1 MLQNFSYNWYLF
13 FLKSVEQ
20 IKGNDATIQIE
31 SFSLLF
37 ASIKENAVWI
47 NWVFVQTNNF
57 VISSDDDDPHLSEE
71 HDPQSSRWMK
81 GICKESLLP

>member
-1 MLQNFSYNWYLF
+1 MMPLFKLKASVCCLLQL
-13 FLKSVEQ
+13 
-20 IKGNDATIQIE
+20 
-31 SFSLLF
+31 
-37 ASIKENAVWI
+37 KENAVWI

-71 HDPQSSRWMK
+71 HDPQSSRWME